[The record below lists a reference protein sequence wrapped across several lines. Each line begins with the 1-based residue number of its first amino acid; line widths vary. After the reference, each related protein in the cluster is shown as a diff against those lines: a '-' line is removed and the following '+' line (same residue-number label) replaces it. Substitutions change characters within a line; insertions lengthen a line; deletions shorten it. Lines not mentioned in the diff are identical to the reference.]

1 MEARLAAETRE
12 ARGKN
17 HARRLRRAGR
27 VPAVVYGGDTR
38 DGRPIAVDPKELMR
52 ILHSES
58 GVNTLIELALDGGSA
73 DRVLVKEFQL
83 DPIGSDLLHVDFY
96 RLAMDKA
103 LTVTVPVS
111 LAGEAVGVKQ
121 QGGLVDF
128 VTREVQVEC
137 MPSEIPEHIEV
148 DISELRVG
156 DGVRLRDRSEGVA
169 WKPVSDPDTLLVH
182 VLPPKVEESEDEA
195 AEAEGAAAG
204 EGEDKAAPAGDAE
217 S

>member
-1 MEARLAAETRE
+1 MDARLAAKSRE
-12 ARGKN
+12 AHGKN
-17 HARRLRRAGR
+17 HARRLRRAGQ
-27 VPAVVYGGDTR
+27 VPAVIYGGDTR
-38 DGRPIAVDPKELMR
+38 DGRPVAVDPKELMR

-58 GVNTLIELALDGGSA
+58 GVNTLIELALDGGDA

-83 DPIGSDLLHVDFY
+83 DPISSDLLHVDFY

-111 LAGEAVGVKQ
+111 LSGEAVGVKQ

-148 DISELRVG
+148 DVTELRVG
-156 DGVRLRDRSEGVA
+156 DGVRLRDRVEGVT

-182 VLPPKVEESEDEA
+182 VLPPKVDESAEE
-195 AEAEGAAAG
+195 EAEGEAAAG
-204 EGEDKAAPAGDAE
+204 EGEDKAAPGDDAE
-217 S
+217 G

>member
-12 ARGKN
+12 AHGKN
-17 HARRLRRAGR
+17 DARRLRRAGR

-38 DGRPIAVDPKELMR
+38 GGKPVAVDPKELMR
-52 ILHSES
+52 ILRSES
-58 GVNTLIELALDGGSA
+58 GVNTLIELALDGGEA
-73 DRVLVKEFQL
+73 GRVLVKEFQL
-83 DPIGSDLLHVDFY
+83 DPISSDLLHVDFY

-111 LAGEAVGVKQ
+111 LNGEAVGVKQ

-156 DGVRLRDRSEGVA
+156 DGVRLRDQVQGVA

-182 VLPPKVEESEDEA
+182 VLPPKVEEEA
-195 AEAEGAAAG
+195 EEAEAEAV
-204 EGEDKAAPAGDAE
+204 EGEAEDTAPGDDAE

>member
-1 MEARLAAETRE
+1 MEARLVAETRE

-17 HARRLRRAGR
+17 HARRVRGAGR
-27 VPAVVYGGDTR
+27 LPAVVYGGDTL
-38 DGRPIAVDPKELMR
+38 GGQPVAVDPKELMR

-58 GVNTLIELALDGGSA
+58 GVNTLIELALDGGASG
-73 DRVLVKEFQL
+73 RVLVKEFQL
-83 DPIGSDLLHVDFY
+83 DPISGDLLHVDFY
-96 RLAMDKA
+96 RLAMDKL

-111 LAGEAVGVKQ
+111 LNGEAAGVKQ

-148 DISELRVG
+148 DISELLIG
-156 DGVRLRDRSEGVA
+156 DGIRLRDQIEGVV

-182 VLPPKVEESEDEA
+182 VLPPKVEESEDE
-195 AEAEGAAAG
+195 EAETEAG
-204 EGEDKAAPAGDAE
+204 DGEAEDKAAPGDDAE
-217 S
+217 G

>member
-1 MEARLAAETRE
+1 MEARLGAESRE
-12 ARGKN
+12 VRGKN
-17 HARRLRRAGR
+17 HVRRVRRAGR

-38 DGRPIAVDPKELMR
+38 EGRPVSVDPKELLR

-58 GVNTLIELALDGGSA
+58 GVNTLIELALDGGKA

-83 DPIGSDLLHVDFY
+83 DPISSELLHVDFY
-96 RLAMDKA
+96 RLAMDRA
-103 LTVTVPVS
+103 ITVTVPVS

-148 DISELRVG
+148 DVTELRVG
-156 DGVRLRDRSEGVA
+156 DGVRLRDRVEGVA
-169 WKPVSDPDTLLVH
+169 WTPVSDPDTLLVH
-182 VLPPKVEESEDEA
+182 VLPPKVDESDEA
-195 AEAEGAAAG
+195 EAEAEGAEGETEEKAAAAEDG
-204 EGEDKAAPAGDAE
+204 EG
-217 S
+217 

>member
-1 MEARLAAETRE
+1 M
-12 ARGKN
+12 
-17 HARRLRRAGR
+17 
-27 VPAVVYGGDTR
+27 
-38 DGRPIAVDPKELMR
+38 
-52 ILHSES
+52 
-58 GVNTLIELALDGGSA
+58 
-73 DRVLVKEFQL
+73 LVKEFQL

-169 WKPVSDPDTLLVH
+169 WKPVSDPRH
-182 VLPPKVEESEDEA
+182 AAGARAA
-195 AEAEGAAAG
+195 AEGRRVRGRGRSGGRRRRSGGQGGA
-204 EGEDKAAPAGDAE
+204 
-217 S
+217 

>member
-27 VPAVVYGGDTR
+27 VPGVVYGGATH
-38 DGRPIAVDPKELMR
+38 GGQPVAVDPKELMS
-52 ILHSES
+52 ILRSES
-58 GVNTLIELALDGGSA
+58 GVNTLIELALDGGDA
-73 DRVLVKEFQL
+73 GRVLVKEFQL
-83 DPIGSDLLHVDFY
+83 DPISSDLLHVDFY

-111 LAGEAVGVKQ
+111 LSGEAVGVKL

-148 DISELRVG
+148 DVSELRVG
-156 DGVRLRDRSEGVA
+156 DGVRLRDQVQGVA
-169 WKPVSDPDTLLVH
+169 WRPVSDPDTLLVH
-182 VLPPKVEESEDEA
+182 VLPPKVEESAEE
-195 AEAEGAAAG
+195 AEAEGADG
-204 EGEDKAAPAGDAE
+204 EAEDKAEGADEADG
-217 S
+217 

>member
-1 MEARLAAETRE
+1 
-12 ARGKN
+12 
-17 HARRLRRAGR
+17 
-27 VPAVVYGGDTR
+27 
-38 DGRPIAVDPKELMR
+38 MR
-52 ILHSES
+52 ILRSES
-58 GVNTLIELALDGGSA
+58 GVNTLIELALDGGEA
-73 DRVLVKEFQL
+73 GRVLVKEFQL
-83 DPIGSDLLHVDFY
+83 DPISSDLLHVDFY

-156 DGVRLRDRSEGVA
+156 DGVRLRDQVEGVA
-169 WKPVSDPDTLLVH
+169 WTPVSDPDTLLVH
-182 VLPPKVEESEDEA
+182 VLPPKVDESAEE
-195 AEAEGAAAG
+195 AEAEAAAG
-204 EGEDKAAPAGDAE
+204 EAEDKAAPADEAE
-217 S
+217 G

>member
-1 MEARLAAETRE
+1 MEARLTVETRE
-12 ARGKN
+12 AHGKN

-38 DGRPIAVDPKELMR
+38 DGKPVAVDPKELLR

-58 GVNTLIELALDGGSA
+58 GVNTLIELALDGEPAG
-73 DRVLVKEFQL
+73 RVLVKDFQL
-83 DPIGSDLLHVDFY
+83 DPISSHLLHVDFY
-96 RLAMDKA
+96 RLAMDRV

-111 LAGEAVGVKQ
+111 LSGEAVGVKL

-137 MPSEIPEHIEV
+137 MPADIPEHIDV
-148 DISELRVG
+148 DIAELRVG
-156 DGVRLRDRSEGVA
+156 DGVRLRDQLEGVA

-182 VLPPKVEESEDEA
+182 VLPPKVDESADEE
-195 AEAEGAAAG
+195 AEAKVGDG
-204 EGEDKAAPAGDAE
+204 EAEAAPAADDAE
-217 S
+217 G

>member
-1 MEARLAAETRE
+1 MEARLAAESRE
-12 ARGKN
+12 AHGKN
-17 HARRLRRAGR
+17 HARRGRRPGR
-27 VPAVVYGGDTR
+27 VPAVLYGGDTR
-38 DGRPIAVDPKELMR
+38 DGRPVAVDPKELMR

-58 GVNTLIELALDGGSA
+58 GVNTLIELALDGGTA

-83 DPIGSDLLHVDFY
+83 DPISSDLLHVDFY

-111 LAGEAVGVKQ
+111 LSGEAVGVKQ

-137 MPSEIPEHIEV
+137 MPSEIPEHIDV
-148 DISELRVG
+148 DITELRVG
-156 DGVRLRDRSEGVA
+156 DGVRLRDRVEGAA

-182 VLPPKVEESEDEA
+182 VLPPKVEESGAEEAEGEAAADEA
-195 AEAEGAAAG
+195 A
-204 EGEDKAAPAGDAE
+204 DKAAPGDDAE
-217 S
+217 G

>member
-12 ARGKN
+12 AHGKN
-17 HARRLRRAGR
+17 DARRLRRAGR

-38 DGRPIAVDPKELMR
+38 GGKPVAVDPKELMR
-52 ILHSES
+52 ILRSES
-58 GVNTLIELALDGGSA
+58 GVNTLIELALDGGEA
-73 DRVLVKEFQL
+73 GRVLVKEFQL
-83 DPIGSDLLHVDFY
+83 DPISSDLLHVDFY

-111 LAGEAVGVKQ
+111 LNGEAVGVKQ

-156 DGVRLRDRSEGVA
+156 DGVRLRDQVQGVA

-182 VLPPKVEESEDEA
+182 VLPPKVEESEDE
-195 AEAEGAAAG
+195 EAETEAG
-204 EGEDKAAPAGDAE
+204 DGEAEDKAAPGDDAE
-217 S
+217 G

>member
-1 MEARLAAETRE
+1 MEARLAAESRE

-27 VPAVVYGGDTR
+27 VPAVVYGGDAR
-38 DGRPIAVDPKELMR
+38 SGKPVAVDPKELLR
-52 ILHSES
+52 ILRSES
-58 GVNTLIELALDGGSA
+58 GVNTLIELTLDGG
-73 DRVLVKEFQL
+73 DPGRVLVKEFQL
-83 DPIGSDLLHVDFY
+83 DPISSDLLHADFY

-111 LAGEAVGVKQ
+111 LEGESVGVKQ

-148 DISELRVG
+148 DITELRVG
-156 DGVRLRDRSEGVA
+156 DGVRLRDQVEGVA

-182 VLPPKVEESEDEA
+182 VLPPKVDESAA
-195 AEAEGAAAG
+195 AEAEA
-204 EGEDKAAPAGDAE
+204 EGGDGDAEDKAAPAGDAKG
-217 S
+217 

>member
-1 MEARLAAETRE
+1 MQATLAAGTRQT
-12 ARGKN
+12 RGKN
-17 HARRLRRAGR
+17 EARRLRRTGR
-27 VPAVVYGGDTR
+27 LPAVVYGKAPVESVALD
-38 DGRPIAVDPKELMR
+38 VDPKAVMR

-58 GVNTLIELALDGGSA
+58 GVNTLIELALDGGAA

-83 DPIGSDLLHVDFY
+83 DPISSDLLHVDFY

-111 LAGEAVGVKQ
+111 LSGEAVGVKQ

-137 MPSEIPEHIEV
+137 MPSEIPEHIDV
-148 DISELRVG
+148 DITELRVG
-156 DGVRLRDRSEGVA
+156 DGVRLRDRVEGVA

-182 VLPPKVEESEDEA
+182 VLPPKVDETETEE
-195 AEAEGAAAG
+195 AEAEAAAG
-204 EGEDKAAPAGDAE
+204 EAEDKAAPGDDAE
-217 S
+217 G

>member
-12 ARGKN
+12 AHGKN
-17 HARRLRRAGR
+17 DARRLRRAGR

-38 DGRPIAVDPKELMR
+38 GGKPVAVDPKELMR
-52 ILHSES
+52 ILRSES
-58 GVNTLIELALDGGSA
+58 GVNTLIELALDGGEA
-73 DRVLVKEFQL
+73 GRVLVKEFQL
-83 DPIGSDLLHVDFY
+83 DPISSDLLHVDFY

-111 LAGEAVGVKQ
+111 LNGEAVGVKQ

-156 DGVRLRDRSEGVA
+156 DGVRLRDQVQGVA

-182 VLPPKVEESEDEA
+182 VLPPKVDESAEE
-195 AEAEGAAAG
+195 AEAEGVDG
-204 EGEDKAAPAGDAE
+204 EAEDAAAPAGDTE
-217 S
+217 G

>member
-17 HARRLRRAGR
+17 HARRVRRAGR
-27 VPAVVYGGDTR
+27 VPGVVYGGDTH
-38 DGRPIAVDPKELMR
+38 GGQPVAVDPKELMR
-52 ILHSES
+52 ILRSES
-58 GVNTLIELALDGGSA
+58 GVNTLIELALDGGDA
-73 DRVLVKEFQL
+73 GRVLVKEFQL
-83 DPIGSDLLHVDFY
+83 DPISSDLLHVDFY

-111 LAGEAVGVKQ
+111 LSGEAVGVKL

-148 DISELRVG
+148 DVSELRVG
-156 DGVRLRDRSEGVA
+156 DGVRLRDRVEGVA
-169 WKPVSDPDTLLVH
+169 WTPVSDPDTLLVH
-182 VLPPKVEESEDEA
+182 VLPPKIEESAEE
-195 AEAEGAAAG
+195 AEAEGADGVA
-204 EGEDKAAPAGDAE
+204 EDKPEGADEAE
-217 S
+217 G